1 MTGLT
6 APLDDIRLKEKDIK
20 KKKLLLLLPLKQLLK
35 ELLLIEEL
43 LLLLLPLLKA
53 LNPNI
58 KSSAKVITRVEEST
72 TTKRQLLC

>member
-1 MTGLT
+1 M
-6 APLDDIRLKEKDIK
+6 
-20 KKKLLLLLPLKQLLK
+20 LLLPLKQLLK

-58 KSSAKVITRVEEST
+58 KSSAKVITRLEEST